1 MKRGGIM
8 KQIFKPQTIKYI
20 WMVLLTALIIKV
32 IWFIIALVFLPT
44 SGIEHIEEQG
54 GKPLYYRVKLSP
66 NKAPPP
72 PVTKK
77 KQTVVIGGDIKDI
90 KLLAIYNSSDTTIV
104 TVEFGGKT
112 RVLSRGD
119 KVKGFALQSATKDW
133 AIFLK
138 QRKTYKITLDKSKS
152 SDRMITTSTKVAT
165 PKTKSTKPE
174 GEIVD
179 GGKLKI
185 IDKSLIEHFAS
196 NLNEVNKNIGVRTI
210 KGADG
215 KIGFGISFIRR
226 GSPFAKLGVRRGDII
241 KSVNGKKID
250 SYNAAFGVYK
260 NIANITN
267 LTMVIERNK
276 EEMELEYEV
285 N

>member
-8 KQIFKPQTIKYI
+8 KQIFKPQMIKYM
-20 WMVLLTALIIKV
+20 WMVLLTALIIKA
-32 IWFIIALVFLPT
+32 IWFVIALVFLPT
-44 SGIEHIEEQG
+44 SSIEHIEEQG

-77 KQTVVIGGDIKDI
+77 PTVVTGGDIKDI
-90 KLLAIYNSSDTTIV
+90 KLLAIYNASDMTIV

-112 RVLSRGD
+112 RVLSKGD

-133 AIFLK
+133 AIFSK
-138 QRKTYKITLDKSKS
+138 QRKTYKITLAKSKN
-152 SDRMITTSTKVAT
+152 SDKMITPVTKVAT

-196 NLNEVNKNIGVRTI
+196 NLNEVNKNIGIRTI

-241 KSVNGKKID
+241 KSVNGQKID

-267 LTMVIERNK
+267 LSMVIERNK

>member
-1 MKRGGIM
+1 M
-8 KQIFKPQTIKYI
+8 KQIFKPQMIKYM
-20 WMVLLTALIIKV
+20 WMVLLTALIIKA
-32 IWFIIALVFLPT
+32 IWFVIALVFLPT

-77 KQTVVIGGDIKDI
+77 PTVVTGGDIKDI
-90 KLLAIYNSSDTTIV
+90 KLLAIYNASDMTIV

-112 RVLSRGD
+112 RVLSKGD

-133 AIFLK
+133 AIFSK
-138 QRKTYKITLDKSKS
+138 QRKTYKITLAKSKN
-152 SDRMITTSTKVAT
+152 SDKMITPVTKVAT

-196 NLNEVNKNIGVRTI
+196 NLNEVNKNIGIRTI

-241 KSVNGKKID
+241 KSVNGQKID

-267 LTMVIERNK
+267 LSMVIERNK

>member
-1 MKRGGIM
+1 M
-8 KQIFKPQTIKYI
+8 KQIFKPQMIKYM
-20 WMVLLTALIIKV
+20 WMVLLTALIIKA
-32 IWFIIALVFLPT
+32 IWFVIALVFLPT
-44 SGIEHIEEQG
+44 SSIEHIEEQG

-77 KQTVVIGGDIKDI
+77 PTVVTGGDIKDI
-90 KLLAIYNSSDTTIV
+90 KLLAIYNASDMTIV

-112 RVLSRGD
+112 RVLSKGD

-133 AIFLK
+133 AIFSK
-138 QRKTYKITLDKSKS
+138 QRKTYKITLAKSKN
-152 SDRMITTSTKVAT
+152 SDKMITPVTKVAT

-196 NLNEVNKNIGVRTI
+196 NLNEVNKNIGIRTI

-241 KSVNGKKID
+241 KSVNGQKID

-267 LTMVIERNK
+267 LSMVIERNK